1 LGDELPIV
9 IVANKFDLNSRRVI
23 KREELKDYVKS
34 VVTEEKDKDK
44 DYEITSELLNG
55 LSQNSDADAG
65 KPNVLWI
72 ECSAKSGMGVENAF
86 LGLSY
91 MMLQRRRIKTDS
103 KSLSKTTNK
112 SNREL
117 NLKKGSVSR
126 STSRRNIVVLNQDD
140 DSNTQE
146 QQNGRTKKKCCIIQ

>member
-1 LGDELPIV
+1 
-9 IVANKFDLNSRRVI
+9 
-23 KREELKDYVKS
+23 
-34 VVTEEKDKDK
+34 
-44 DYEITSELLNG
+44 
-55 LSQNSDADAG
+55 
-65 KPNVLWI
+65 
-72 ECSAKSGMGVENAF
+72 MGVENAF